1 LSVPGRIYT
10 ALLSRAQ
17 EQHGYVSP
25 ADARELGVN
34 PTYLR
39 VLALRGVLEHP
50 ARGVFRF
57 PMTVVP
63 PGRMDEYAAAVM
75 WPQEI
80 TGVLTHD
87 TTLDLYEIC
96 DINPDRIHITVPKRY
111 RIKREV
117 PGLYVIHHADLPEE
131 DLTRHE
137 GLAIT
142 TVRRTIAD
150 CIEAGVRSGLI
161 GQAIDTAHRQ
171 AMLTTADAQA
181 LNEHARRQPRRA

>member
-1 LSVPGRIYT
+1 MPGRIYT
-10 ALLSRAQ
+10 ELLDRAQ
-17 EQHGYVSP
+17 EQHGYVTP

-39 VLALRGVLEHP
+39 VLARRGVLQHP

-57 PMTVVP
+57 PMTIVP

-75 WPQEI
+75 WPQET

-87 TTLDLYEIC
+87 TALDLYEIC
-96 DINPDRIHITVPKRY
+96 DINPDRIHITVPKSY

-117 PGLYVIHHADLPEE
+117 PELYVMHHADLPGE
-131 DLTRHE
+131 DLTRRE

-150 CIEAGVRSGLI
+150 CIDAGIRGGLI
-161 GQAIDTAHRQ
+161 DQAIDTAHRQ
-171 AMLTTADAQA
+171 AMLTAADAQA
-181 LNEHARRQPRRA
+181 LRKLARRQHLAGA